1 MAELVIMQVILSFL
15 GCAPLIYAG
24 HNISIY
30 FMRESYSN
38 HLVYIGYI
46 MLSFPVLLFL
56 GVVMTTVVMKLLGVV
71 EKGEFKKLIFFNMI
85 IAAILPVILILYIL
99 ILRIALHFY
108 FVL

>member
-1 MAELVIMQVILSFL
+1 
-15 GCAPLIYAG
+15 
-24 HNISIY
+24 
-30 FMRESYSN
+30 MRESYSN